1 MTNTLKKH
9 LIALIILLGI
19 DLILAALL
27 FFYCNSTERRMLP
40 IFVLIT
46 DFNSMYI
53 MGIRI
58 IVSHKF
64 CIIQRCKFRNA

>member
-58 IVSHKF
+58 IVS
-64 CIIQRCKFRNA
+64 INSV